1 MNSLNYFPA
10 DSYWHLRDPRL
21 KLLVVIGGT
30 TLALTENRLG
40 GQLFLLILVGGLYL
54 SAQLPWKRGWR
65 TLLTFR
71 WLLLITLLLNL
82 WTGPPVTAFAYLL
95 RLSNILLLS
104 SWLLGVTE
112 TLTFIA
118 GLELLLH
125 PFRRVLPVGEIAM
138 VLGLAL
144 SFFPLLL
151 EEAGEIML
159 AQRARGVN
167 LQAKWSKKIRGLIAM
182 VIPLFIAALRRAL
195 AIAQAMEARGYVPGA
210 PRGALYTPQWQKK
223 DTLNAVLTLL
233 LVLVWWG
240 EKFVH

>member
-40 GQLFLLILVGGLYL
+40 GQLFLLIVVGGLYL

-104 SWLLGVTE
+104 SWRFGYPQKPGTKEEYAAYGGNRDADLHCRAGITPSSIPASTAGGGDRDGAGTGFKLFP
-112 TLTFIA
+112 FIA
-118 GLELLLH
+118 G
-125 PFRRVLPVGEIAM
+125 RSR
-138 VLGLAL
+138 
-144 SFFPLLL
+144 
-151 EEAGEIML
+151 
-159 AQRARGVN
+159 
-167 LQAKWSKKIRGLIAM
+167 
-182 VIPLFIAALRRAL
+182 
-195 AIAQAMEARGYVPGA
+195 
-210 PRGALYTPQWQKK
+210 
-223 DTLNAVLTLL
+223 
-233 LVLVWWG
+233 
-240 EKFVH
+240 

>member
-1 MNSLNYFPA
+1 MNSLTYFPA
-10 DSYWHLRDPRL
+10 TSYWHLRDPRL

-30 TLALTENRLG
+30 TLALTERRLG
-40 GQLFLLILVGGLYL
+40 GQLLFLTLNVSLYR
-54 SAQLPWKRGWR
+54 SAYLPWERGWQ
-65 TLLTFR
+65 TLQTFR
-71 WLLLITLLLNL
+71 WLLLITFLLNL
-82 WTGPPVTAFAYLL
+82 WTGPLVVALVYLF
-95 RLSNILLLS
+95 RLGNLLLLS

-144 SFFPLLL
+144 SFFPLLRQ
-151 EEAGEIML
+151 EASEIML

-167 LQAKWSKKIRGLIAM
+167 FEAKWAKKIKGLLAM

-195 AIAQAMEARGYVPGA
+195 AIAQAMEVRGYVPGA
-210 PRGALYTPQWQKK
+210 PRGALYTPQWQKQ
-223 DTLNAVLTLL
+223 DTFAAVCTVLL
-233 LVLVWWG
+233 MLGWWG
-240 EKFVH
+240 EKFLH